1 MPIDKKLISRKIT
14 LINYDEIDAKKVFAA
29 MVACLKDV
37 PKYLK
42 NIVKS
47 LGL

>member
-1 MPIDKKLISRKIT
+1 MPVDKKLISRKIT
-14 LINYDEIDAKKVFAA
+14 LMNMED
-29 MVACLKDV
+29 CLKDV